1 MRSGG
6 RLDAIVAEAVSE
18 LSRARVQRLIERG
31 RVRLNDRPARK
42 SERAEP
48 GDLVVVEFEEYD
60 HVGAGPGLELPVLFE
75 DEQLAVIDKPAGVA
89 VHGAPGDTAPCV
101 ASWWRARLGPAA
113 AAFDV
118 ERPGIVHRLD
128 KETSGVLLLAKTPS
142 AQAALSSA
150 FERRAAAKT
159 YLAVVEG
166 RPRQQQAVIEAPI
179 DRDPR
184 DRTRMAVTRRG
195 RPSTTAYRVIASD
208 GRRSLLEVH
217 PETGRTHQIRV
228 HLAAI
233 GVPVAHDEVYGRA
246 EPGARQL
253 LHAWRIA
260 LPHPGGGTFRAA
272 APVPPDLL
280 EAIRAIGGEAVASR
294 YEAVEPPTIERGE
307 EV

>member
-60 HVGAGPGLELPVLFE
+60 HVVAEPGLELPVLFE

-101 ASWWRARLGPAA
+101 ASWWLARLGPAA
-113 AAFDV
+113 AAFDA

-128 KETSGVLLLAKTPS
+128 KETSGVLLLAKKPS

-150 FERRAAAKT
+150 FERRAAEKT

-166 RPRQQQAVIEAPI
+166 SPRQQQAVIEAPI